1 MHICYGYGIEAN
13 IIWKNSLGN
22 EWRQYENVFPLL
34 AKSKI
39 DQISLECQNS
49 KVPLELIELLK
60 GKKILVGAIDVS
72 TKKIETP
79 EQVANI
85 LRRACKY
92 VEPKNILGCTNCG
105 LVTFPQ
111 EIANA
116 KMNALALGAKIL
128 NKELGLN

>member
-1 MHICYGYGIEAN
+1 MKTITF
-13 IIWKNSLGN
+13 SLVALIFVVCSN
-22 EWRQYENVFPLL
+22 LNP
-34 AKSKI
+34 KKTMSSTSPKI
-39 DQISLECQNS
+39 SIHSFTVQDINGQTYDFAA
-49 KVPLELIELLK
+49 LK

-116 KMNALALGAKIL
+116 NMNALALGAKIL